1 MSEVTELQADT
12 WDDEVAKAEGPVV
25 VDFWHQMCGWCL
37 KLAPEYEKLPQHFKG
52 VKFGKMN
59 ILDSAENRRIAVEH
73 GVMGTPTIKV
83 FCKGR
88 SVGEMVGFKTSDR
101 LVDELRE
108 VLAGSE
114 DCLKQSTPLE

>member
-37 KLAPEYEKLPQHFKG
+37 KLAPEYEKLPQHFED

-59 ILDSAENRRIAVEH
+59 VLDSVENRRIAMDH
-73 GVMGTPTIKV
+73 GVMGTPTIKARV
-83 FCKGR
+83 NLTER
-88 SVGEMVGFKTSDR
+88 DR
-101 LVDELRE
+101 NCTKYDIC
-108 VLAGSE
+108 AF
-114 DCLKQSTPLE
+114 